1 MALPEAFSKEAL
13 PAQAVP
19 EGSGK
24 WWGRLLMKN
33 TGDKKESHPNR
44 CVLGCGMLW
53 TKSGCNATKQ
63 AGHIIGDDKSIKMC
77 SKATEDDKRLAA
89 SFRTKPPSSQ
99 RLTMRLTVTRELTLT
114 SCGVFYLLR
123 NLQLIAGI
131 KKTEIWRV
139 GTVS

>member
-1 MALPEAFSKEAL
+1 MVGPR
-13 PAQAVP
+13 
-19 EGSGK
+19 
-24 WWGRLLMKN
+24 GRLLMKN

-63 AGHIIGDDKSIKMC
+63 AGHIIGDDKSVKMC

-99 RLTMRLTVTRELTLT
+99 RLTMRLTVTGGY
-114 SCGVFYLLR
+114 S
-123 NLQLIAGI
+123 
-131 KKTEIWRV
+131 KKRLP
-139 GTVS
+139 TVPRGPRSVT